1 MSVRKVRVAIAI
13 TSLLGTLVVSAAL
26 AAPASASG
34 SAAAVDA
41 YQLTFGRI
49 GATSGAALAL
59 VGVVF
64 GAVSLTRSANRRR
77 AAVTA
82 AVLGLA
88 GVVIGAVFIAM
99 AEGGPGTGYGVVGS
113 WVSFALGPIALL
125 LAWRGLS
132 VSRRDASEGASVT
145 SE

>member
-1 MSVRKVRVAIAI
+1 MSVRKVRVVTAV

-49 GATSGAALAL
+49 GATTGAALAL

-64 GAVSLTRSANRRR
+64 GVMALVRASSRRR
-77 AAVTA
+77 AAITA
-82 AVLGLA
+82 GTLGLA
-88 GVVIGAVFIAM
+88 GVVTGAVFIAI

-113 WVSFALGPIALL
+113 WVSFVLGPIALL
-125 LAWRGLS
+125 LAWRGLAA
-132 VSRRDASEGASVT
+132 SRRDTGEGASVT